1 MLNSKVLISLRCTEL
16 VHIALLSIIQVS
28 STHILIIFPS
38 TVIKGLDRDETILA
52 DSKTNPSA
60 IKEDLGE
67 DNK

>member
-16 VHIALLSIIQVS
+16 VHIALLSIQVS
-28 STHILIIFPS
+28 STHILIILPS
-38 TVIKGLDRDETILA
+38 TVIKGLDRDGTILA

>member
-38 TVIKGLDRDETILA
+38 PVIKGLDRDGTILA